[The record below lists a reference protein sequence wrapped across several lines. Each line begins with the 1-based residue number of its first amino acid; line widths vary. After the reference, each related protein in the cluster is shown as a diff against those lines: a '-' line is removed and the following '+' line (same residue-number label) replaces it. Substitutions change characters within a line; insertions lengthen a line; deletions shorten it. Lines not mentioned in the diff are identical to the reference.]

1 MIESRNPMIGYYV
14 HHHGSGHL
22 NRAISICAHLR
33 QPVVALT
40 SLDIPSPH
48 SFTSVLPLP
57 RDDEGT
63 EPAQPSA
70 HGALHW
76 VPHHDDGLQ
85 SRMALIARWIEET
98 RPAAVVVDVSVEVA
112 LLVRLLGV
120 PVIVMTMPGDRT
132 DAPHAL
138 VHQLADHIVAAW
150 PQELYE
156 PEWLRDYAAKTSYVG
171 GITRFGEREVLSPT
185 GDRASVLV
193 LGGRGGC
200 DFDQA
205 TVDATAILVPEI
217 AWRTLGVQRGP
228 RTGDP
233 WPDICAADVVITH
246 AGQNCVADVAAARRP
261 AIVIPQSRPFNEQC
275 VTADTLRTHRLAVAT
290 SGWPDADTLRA
301 LMGRARASDPGRWD
315 LWRTAGAAARA
326 AQAIETTASRYAE
339 PATL

>member
-1 MIESRNPMIGYYV
+1 MIGYYV

-48 SFTSVLPLP
+48 SFTSVVPLP

-63 EPAQPSA
+63 KPAQTA
-70 HGALHW
+70 ANGALHW
-76 VPHHDDGLQ
+76 VPHHDDGLR
-85 SRMALIARWIEET
+85 SRMALIARWVEEV
-98 RPAAVVVDVSVEVA
+98 RPSAVVVDVSVEVA

-120 PVIVMTMPGDRT
+120 PVIVMTMPGDRI
-132 DAPHAL
+132 DGPHAL
-138 VHQLADHIVAAW
+138 VHQLADHVVAAW

-156 PEWLRDYAAKTSYVG
+156 PDWLRHYADKTSYVG
-171 GITRFGEREVLSPT
+171 GISRFGERDVLSPKS
-185 GDRASVLV
+185 DRASVLV

-205 TVDATAILVPEI
+205 MVDATASLVPEI
-217 AWRTLGVQRGP
+217 AWRTLGVEGGP
-228 RTGDP
+228 RAEDP

-246 AGQNCVADVAAARRP
+246 AGQSCIADVAAARRR
-261 AIVIPQSRPFNEQC
+261 AIVIAQSRPFNEQH
-275 VTADTLRTHRLAVAT
+275 VTAETLGTHRLAVAT
-290 SGWPDADTLRA
+290 SGWPDAHTLRA
-301 LMGRARASDPGRWD
+301 LMDRARTSDPSRWD

-326 AQAIETTASRYAE
+326 SQAIETTASRYAE